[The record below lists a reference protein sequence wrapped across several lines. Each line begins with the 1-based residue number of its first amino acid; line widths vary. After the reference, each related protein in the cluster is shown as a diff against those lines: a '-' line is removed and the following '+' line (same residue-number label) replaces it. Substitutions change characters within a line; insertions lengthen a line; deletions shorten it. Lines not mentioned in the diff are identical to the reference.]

1 MDANMFN
8 KTSCLLLALV
18 FSAGLNHAVYASS
31 EEDFLNNEENLDLSP
46 NQLQSIPLLQSLK
59 NLNTATEYQAP
70 YVHELKNRYG
80 VRSLFV
86 ESQDLPMVDI
96 QLTFNA
102 GAARDTEIANGL
114 GGLASMTARLM
125 SEGTEKYNATQ
136 IASVFEQTGARFS
149 IQAYRDMFVVH
160 LRVLSDPKKR
170 EPALNMLLEILNNAT
185 FKNNSLSLAVSNN
198 QAGQQ
203 QLKENPSRLMG
214 IQFYRSVYG
223 THPYAEPITGTNGSI
238 KRINPERLKQFR
250 DKFLV
255 AQNMN
260 IAITGKLDTKEAQ
273 KLAEYIS
280 SHVPQGTKAGELA
293 QPLITDKFVI
303 KHIPFQSTQA
313 HITFGHIGTTRN
325 DPDRLALEVANRMF
339 GGGGFNSI
347 LMQELR
353 VKRGYTYGAYS
364 SFSFSQAPGVFSF
377 SYSTRQDQLMDS
389 IKVAHK
395 AFAGFIRQ
403 PIDRKQLE
411 DTKAG
416 MLRAYP
422 NNYSSNASINAQLGL
437 LGFYGQP
444 ADYLSQYPKLLAS
457 LTVKDIENALRKH
470 LHADN
475 MTIVIVSPTL
485 DQDELQGIL
494 DENLTST
501 ASDNTRIKPKS

>member
-8 KTSCLLLALV
+8 TTSRLFLALV
-18 FSAGLNHAVYASS
+18 ISAGLNNIAYATSD
-31 EEDFLNNEENLDLSP
+31 EGYLNNQDNLDISP
-46 NQLQSIPLLQSLK
+46 NTLQSIPLLQSLK
-59 NLNTATEYQAP
+59 NLATTTEYQAP

-102 GAARDTEIANGL
+102 GSARDNEIANGL

-136 IASVFEQTGARFS
+136 IASVFEQTGARYS

-160 LRVLSDPKKR
+160 LRVLSDPKKL

-250 DKFLV
+250 DTFLV
-255 AQNMN
+255 TQNMN
-260 IAITGKLDTKEAQ
+260 IAITGKLDSKEAQ

-280 SHVPQGTKAGELA
+280 GHVPQGNKAGELA
-293 QPLITDKFVI
+293 QPVSNNNFVI
-303 KHIPFQSTQA
+303 KHIPFQSAQA
-313 HITFGHIGTTRN
+313 HVTFGHIGTTRN

-395 AFAGFIRQ
+395 AFADFIQ
-403 PIDRKQLE
+403 KPIDRKQLE

-444 ADYLSQYPKLLAS
+444 ADYLSQYPKLLARLS
-457 LTVKDIENALRKH
+457 VEDIEKALRKH

-475 MTIVIVSPTL
+475 MTIVVVAPSL
-485 DQDELQGIL
+485 DQDELQSIL
-494 DENLTST
+494 QQNLSP
-501 ASDNTRIKPKS
+501 AQNP